1 LIVVGSRGRGA
12 LSGALLGSVSRA
24 LAASAPV
31 PVLVMP
37 PNAHLGDL
45 AAEGFGADPP
55 RSDAA
60 GPALCA
66 R

>member
-31 PVLVMP
+31 PVLVVP
-37 PNAHLGDL
+37 PNARLGEL
-45 AAEGFGADPP
+45 AAAGFGADP
-55 RSDAA
+55 AA
-60 GPALCA
+60 L
-66 R
+66 